1 VNASSSPAAAA
12 EPAAPT
18 PAPAAP
24 SVADHEVRLT
34 SWLVVAALLVG
45 TVLQVWLPPGGAV
58 LVVGALLAGLVV
70 VGAAFLVPGRIRA
83 TLAGFRFI
91 STLLFVLAFF
101 AVLGTLILQGKPA
114 GFYVERYGAV
124 GKLIVA
130 LRLDDIFHGLPFAL
144 VMALFGGSVIASATL
159 RWPVKL
165 KAAGFFICHVGL
177 LTSLAGAGASAS
189 LALRG
194 RIDLHAGGEHA
205 THVRVTKAGEP
216 TGEYAAL
223 GFDLHLDR
231 FDLVNYETEYRVGYY
246 EQVRVQD
253 ERGERDEWK
262 LKASFDPDT
271 EKHRLPNGDSFRLKA
286 VYPEFQPVAKAV
298 PASNGAPAL
307 EATLGPVTQWLAPG
321 ESVRTA
327 DGRIAIVFGWEPPP
341 APEGVETA
349 VLVTGATRKVVIRH
363 ADGAAETPLQEG
375 APLLGG
381 VVRLG
386 KIYEHAARSMEYG
399 TASQEWK
406 SPAVLAELRTQGLP
420 KEQLMVAG
428 RPSALFITPTRALVF
443 EKRQSEVKAYISHV
457 TAVAQGAAKRV
468 QRSISVND
476 PFSFAGWTLYQVNYN
491 PEDPTY
497 SGLEAVYDP
506 GVAWVFFGFVLICI
520 GVFYMFYVEPR
531 LKRQKKAAPV
541 AAPAK
546 A

>member
-1 VNASSSPAAAA
+1 VNIPSSPAATAA
-12 EPAAPT
+12 AVA
-18 PAPAAP
+18 PAPPSAA
-24 SVADHEVRLT
+24 DREVKLT
-34 SWLVVAALLVG
+34 SWLVVAALLLG
-45 TVLQVWLPPGGAV
+45 TVLQVWLPPGGGV
-58 LVVGALLAGLVV
+58 LVVGAVLASLVV
-70 VGAAFLVPGRIRA
+70 LVAAFVVPGRIRA

-91 STLLFVLAFF
+91 STLLFVLAVF
-101 AVLGTLILQGKPA
+101 AVLGTLVLQGKPTA
-114 GFYVERYGAV
+114 FYVERYGFV

-130 LRLDDIFHGLPFAL
+130 MRFDDIFHGLPFAL
-144 VMALFGGSVIASATL
+144 VMALFGASVISSATL

-165 KAAGFFICHVGL
+165 KGAGFFICHVGL
-177 LTSLAGAGASAS
+177 ITSLAGAAASAT
-189 LALRG
+189 LGIRG
-194 RIDLHAGGEHA
+194 RIDLHAGGEQA
-205 THVRVTKAGEP
+205 THVRVTKAGLP

-246 EQVRVQD
+246 EQERVSD
-253 ERGERDEWK
+253 ERGERDDWK

-271 EKHRLPNGDSFRLKA
+271 EKHRLPNGDSFRLKG

-298 PASNGAPAL
+298 PAERGAPAL
-307 EATLGPVTQWLAPG
+307 EATLGNLTQWLAPG
-321 ESVRTA
+321 ESIRTA
-327 DGRIAIVFGWEPPP
+327 DGRVAIVFGWEPPA

-349 VLVTGATRKVVIRH
+349 VLVSGAERKVVVRR
-363 ADGAAETPLQEG
+363 ADGSAETPLQEG
-375 APLLGG
+375 APLMGG

-386 KIYEHAARSMEYG
+386 KLYERATRSMEYA

-406 SPAVLAELRTQGLP
+406 SPAVVAELYTQGLP
-420 KEQLMVAG
+420 KEQLMMAG
-428 RPSALFITPTRALVF
+428 RPSPFFISPTRALVF

-457 TAVAQGAAKRV
+457 TAVEQVGAATA

-506 GVAWVFFGFVLICI
+506 GVAWVFLGFTLICI

-531 LKRQKKAAPV
+531 LKRQKKAAP
-541 AAPAK
+541 AAAK

>member
-1 VNASSSPAAAA
+1 MNVPSSSAATAGA
-12 EPAAPT
+12 VAPT
-18 PAPAAP
+18 TPPAPTAAQR
-24 SVADHEVRLT
+24 EVRHT
-34 SWLVVAALLVG
+34 AWLVVGALLLG

-58 LVVGALLAGLVV
+58 LVVGAVLASLVV
-70 VGAAFLVPGRIRA
+70 LGVMFLAPGRLRE

-91 STLLFVLAFF
+91 STLLFVLAVF
-101 AVLGTLILQGKPA
+101 AVLGTLVLQAKPA
-114 GFYVERYGAV
+114 AFYVDQYGLA

-144 VMALFGGSVIASATL
+144 VMALFGASVIASATL
-159 RWPVKL
+159 RWPVRL
-165 KAAGFFICHVGL
+165 KGAGFFICHVGL
-177 LTSLAGAGASAS
+177 LTSLAGAAASAT
-189 LALRG
+189 LAIRG

-231 FDLVNYETEYRVGYY
+231 FDLVNYETEFRVGYY
-246 EQVRVQD
+246 EQERVSD
-253 ERGERDEWK
+253 ERGTRDEWR

-286 VYPEFQPVAKAV
+286 IYPDFRPVAKAV
-298 PASNGAPAL
+298 PAAEGAPAL
-307 EATLGPVTQWLAPG
+307 ETTLGGVTQWLAPG
-321 ESVRTA
+321 ESVRTP
-327 DGRIAIVFGWEPPP
+327 DGRVAVVFGWERPA

-349 VLVTGATRKVVIRH
+349 VLVSGAERKVIVQR
-363 ADGAAETPLQEG
+363 ADGAAESPLVEG
-375 APLLGG
+375 APLMGG

-386 KIYEHAARSMEYG
+386 KLHERAARTMEYA

-406 SPAVLAELRTQGLP
+406 SPAVVAELHAQGLP
-420 KEQLMVAG
+420 REQLMMAG
-428 RPSALFITPTRALVF
+428 RPSAMFVSPTRALVF
-443 EKRQSEVKAYISHV
+443 ERRQSEVKAYISHV
-457 TAVAQGAAKRV
+457 SAVDPAGKALQ
-468 QRSISVND
+468 QSISVND
-476 PFSFAGWTLYQVNYN
+476 PMSYGGWTLYQVNYN

-506 GVAWVFFGFVLICI
+506 GVAWVFLGFVLICV

-531 LKRQKKAAPV
+531 LKKARP
-541 AAPAK
+541 AAAAAAK

>member
-1 VNASSSPAAAA
+1 VNVPSSPAAAA
-12 EPAAPT
+12 GAVS
-18 PAPAAP
+18 PAPP
-24 SVADHEVRLT
+24 TTVAEREVKLT
-34 SWLVVAALLVG
+34 SWLVVAALLAG
-45 TVLQVWLPPGGAV
+45 AVLQVWLPPGGAV
-58 LVVGALLAGLVV
+58 LVLGAVLAGLVV
-70 VGAAFLVPGRIRA
+70 LGIAFLAPGRMRE

-101 AVLGTLILQGKPA
+101 AVLGTLVLQMKPA
-114 GFYVERYGAV
+114 VFYIERYGFV

-130 LRLDDIFHGLPFAL
+130 LRLDDVFHGLPFAL
-144 VMALFGGSVIASATL
+144 VMALFGASVIASATL

-177 LTSLAGAGASAS
+177 LTSLAGAAASTT
-189 LALRG
+189 LAIRG

-205 THVRVTKAGEP
+205 THVRVTKAGAP

-246 EQVRVQD
+246 EQVRVSD
-253 ERGERDEWK
+253 ERGTRDEWK

-271 EKHRLPNGDSFRLKA
+271 EKHRLPNGDSFRVKA
-286 VYPEFQPVAKAV
+286 VYPEFQPIAKAV
-298 PASNGAPAL
+298 PADRGPPAL
-307 EATLGPVTQWLAPG
+307 EATLGSMTQWLAPG

-327 DGRIAIVFGWEPPP
+327 DGRVAIVFGWERPAPP
-341 APEGVETA
+341 AGIETA
-349 VLVTGATRKVVIRH
+349 VLVSGAERKVLVQR
-363 ADGAAETPLQEG
+363 ADGSAESPLQEG

-386 KIYEHAARSMEYG
+386 KLHEHAARTMEYG

-406 SPAVLAELRTQGLP
+406 NPAVLAELHAQGLP
-420 KEQLMVAG
+420 KEQLMIAG
-428 RPSALFITPTRALVF
+428 RPSPLFVSPTRALVF

-457 TAVAQGAAKRV
+457 TATEQGGATT

-476 PFSFAGWTLYQVNYN
+476 PMTFSGWTLYQVNYN

-497 SGLEAVYDP
+497 SGIEAVYDP
-506 GVAWVFFGFVLICI
+506 GVTWVFLGFTLICV

-531 LKRQKKAAPV
+531 LRKKKAT